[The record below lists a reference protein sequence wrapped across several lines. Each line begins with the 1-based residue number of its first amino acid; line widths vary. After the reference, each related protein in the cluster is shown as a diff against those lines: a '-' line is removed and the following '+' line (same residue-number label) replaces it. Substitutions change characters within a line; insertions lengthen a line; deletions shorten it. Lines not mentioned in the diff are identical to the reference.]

1 MVTITGLFL
10 ITVNLSSCKKSEN
23 PIKFPE
29 GIFPDTLFNLLN
41 INSAFDDYNLDI
53 YQIKG
58 DYSLIFSS
66 NRGSSGGQ
74 FDLIQGVISVVFNQ
88 TTGEFGLGNTIN
100 NNTFLTNLL
109 NKANTAGNDFGPMTL
124 FSSFDGY
131 EYMLLSSVNATGNL
145 DFFYLRNRPFFGTV
159 LPEVTGP
166 FPVKLLNTGSDDAYI
181 SFDTNHDTVYFSSNR
196 GGSFDIFLHPR
207 PAETNLDTWF
217 NLGYS
222 ASVPVES
229 LNSTSDDKCPLVSK
243 DVMVFTSN
251 RPGGMGGYD
260 LYYSLFRNGNWS
272 SPVNFGPAI
281 NTSSNEYRPVIGSH
295 PDFSNQFLIFSSDRP
310 GGKGGFDLYFT
321 GVVIPD

>member
-23 PIKFPE
+23 PIKFPT
-29 GIFPDTLFNLLN
+29 GNFPDTLFNLLN

-53 YQIKG
+53 YQING

-74 FDLIQGVISVVFNQ
+74 FDLIQGVISVVFDQ
-88 TTGEFGLGNTIN
+88 TTGEFGLGNNIN

-109 NKANTAGNDFGPMTL
+109 NKANTAGNDFGPITL
-124 FSSFDGY
+124 FSSVDGY

-159 LPEVTGP
+159 LPEVVGP
-166 FPVKLLNTGSDDAYI
+166 FPVKLLNTSSDDAYI
-181 SFDTNHDTVYFSSNR
+181 SFDTNQDTAYFSSNR
-196 GGSFDIFLHPR
+196 NGSFDIFLHRKPS
-207 PAETNLDTWF
+207 ETNPDSWF
-217 NLGYS
+217 NLDYS
-222 ASVPVES
+222 ASAPVES

-272 SPVNFGPAI
+272 SPVNFGPEI
-281 NTSSNEYRPVIGSH
+281 NTSSNEYRPVIGFH
-295 PDFSNQFLIFSSDRP
+295 PEFSNHFLIFSSDRP

-321 GVVIPD
+321 GVEIPE